1 MQYDL
6 VFEGGGAKGI
16 VFVGALEVLLDP
28 QKGNRIRRLVGTSA
42 GAITAALVAAGYSPE
57 ELLRAVNE
65 KVKSKE
71 GGAEIPRFETFMDV
85 PQRSSFSKED
95 IDNSLTAALFKRV
108 KVPSWLRFAKGWIRK
123 NTIKELMKIHEYR
136 VLFSFVERGGLYVGD
151 EFLEWLEEKLATAR
165 NKDGNQ
171 VDLSK
176 ATFAEFNQQTGC
188 HLSVVASDTT
198 SKEMLVLNHLTAPDC
213 PVAWGVRMSMS
224 IPFIWQEV
232 RWQSGWGTYRKK
244 EMTGH
249 TIVDG
254 GALSN
259 FPLDLIISDDED
271 ITEIMGD
278 FEPGAEPLG
287 LLIDEKLPVEG
298 VKEEEDLQPA
308 DDSPEIMDDIGKL
321 KTVRRI
327 RRLMNTMMK
336 GHDRLVMEAYEDK
349 VCHLP
354 AKGYGTTD
362 FGIDDDK
369 REALIEA
376 GKKAMRSYLGLP
388 DEPGVA

>member
-28 QKGNRIRRLVGTSA
+28 QQGNRTRRLVGTSA

-65 KVKSKE
+65 KVEPKE
-71 GGAEIPRFETFMDV
+71 GGDEISRFETFMDV

-95 IDNSLTAALFKRV
+95 IDNSLTASLFKRI
-108 KVPSWLRFAKGWIRK
+108 KVPSLLRFAKSWIRK
-123 NTIKELMKIHEYR
+123 NTIKELMKSHEYR
-136 VLFSFVERGGLYVGD
+136 MLFSFVERGGLYVGD
-151 EFLEWLEEKLATAR
+151 EFLKWLEEKLGKAR
-165 NKDGNQ
+165 NKNGNQ

-188 HLSVVASDTT
+188 HFSVVASDTT

-224 IPFIWQEV
+224 IPFVWQEV
-232 RWQSGWGTYRKK
+232 RWQPGWGTYRKK
-244 EMTGH
+244 EMSGH

-271 ITEIMGD
+271 ITEIMGN
-278 FEPGAEPLG
+278 FEAGAEPLG

-298 VKEEEDLQPA
+298 VQEEEDLQPA

-336 GHDRLVMEAYEDK
+336 GHDRLVMEAYKDK

-362 FGIDDDK
+362 FGMDDDK
-369 REALIEA
+369 RKALIEA
-376 GKKAMRSYLGLP
+376 GKKAMRDYLGLSE
-388 DEPGVA
+388 EPGVA